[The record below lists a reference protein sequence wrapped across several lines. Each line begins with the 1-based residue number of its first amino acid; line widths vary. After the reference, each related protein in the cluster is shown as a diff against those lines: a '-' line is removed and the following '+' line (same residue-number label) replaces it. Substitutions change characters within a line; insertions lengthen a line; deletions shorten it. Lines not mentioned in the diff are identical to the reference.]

1 MQPMLKRA
9 IVVVLGASAGVA
21 AGAPSVG
28 GMAGA
33 GVGGAI
39 IGYVIAW
46 QLWDARTDAEAATTP
61 D

>member
-9 IVVVLGASAGVA
+9 IVVILVASAGVA
-21 AGAPSVG
+21 AGAPSIGSMV
-28 GMAGA
+28 GA

-46 QLWDARTDAEAATTP
+46 QLWDARTDADAVTTP